1 MDPRDASIY
10 SPVTSSPIRV
20 VPPEIVE
27 QRNFAKAAKD
37 RGWRVVWHKTNK
49 PSTANRGTPDFIV
62 AAKGTTWWIE
72 FKRPGEDLAP
82 AQEAF
87 AKELRQNGV
96 QMYVAG
102 SATQAIEIIESNA
115 LVF

>member
-10 SPVTSSPIRV
+10 SPTSASPVRV
-20 VPPEIVE
+20 VPPEIIE

-62 AAKGTTWWIE
+62 AANGTTWWIE

-82 AQEAF
+82 AQKAF

-96 QMYVAG
+96 TLYVVN
-102 SATQAIEIIESNA
+102 SAEAAVRLIE
-115 LVF
+115 LDLY